1 MTTEKKFKYHLRSG
15 SAKEV
20 CPNCGQRTFV
30 PYVDDAEQIVGE
42 LYGRC
47 DRENKCGYYRYPRGV
62 VSNAIIKPVAID
74 DSPRLTFSPNAYMRF
89 GASPIVSNLY
99 IYAIS
104 CSHEKGVARVLNI
117 FNAYRVK
124 SWQGYVLFPQFDI
137 NNDFRSAKMIKYQ
150 DNGHRSHEQGAS
162 TWLHA
167 LKDFRYL
174 HNKGKLEQCFFGEHL
189 LDPERYKQLYKKDI
203 TKDTPVF
210 VVESE
215 KTALMMAIHSASDG
229 VWLACGGSQMLKN
242 AKRNKVLEGRNVTLI
257 PDNGQFWNW
266 KSTADKY
273 GWKIISSI
281 ENFRWNGL
289 KNPPT
294 TEGWDIWDVWEFLLK
309 FKTEDYEIY

>member
-1 MTTEKKFKYHLRSG
+1 MTEKKFKFHLRKS
-15 SAKEV
+15 SAKEI
-20 CPNCGQRTFV
+20 CPNCGQH
-30 PYVDDAEQIVGE
+30 
-42 LYGRC
+42 
-47 DRENKCGYYRYPRGV
+47 YRYPRGV
-62 VSNAIIKPVAID
+62 VSNAVVKPVAIED
-74 DSPRLTFSPNAYMRF
+74 CPRLTFLPNAYTRF
-89 GASPIVSNLY
+89 GASPVFSNLY
-99 IYAIS
+99 IYALS
-104 CSHEKGVARVLNI
+104 TSHEKGVSRVLNI

-124 SWQGYVLFPQFDI
+124 TWQGYVLFPQFDI

-150 DNGHRSHEQGAS
+150 DNGHRSHEQGAA

-189 LDPERYKQLYKKDI
+189 LDPERYKQLYKKDL
-203 TKDTPVF
+203 TADTPVF

-266 KSTADKY
+266 KATADKY

-281 ENFRWNGL
+281 ENCRWNGL
-289 KNPPT
+289 KKKEIVAMITRAKWLAVTYLPMQS
-294 TEGWDIWDVWEFLLK
+294 FALLPSGYRTMILQHK
-309 FKTEDYEIY
+309 PKSSTP